1 MQEIENDEY
10 LLVVGDDGVGLPRDL
25 DVTGANTLGLLLVST
40 LVNQLEG
47 NLKIDR
53 THGTIFNISFMKLD
67 YNQRV

>member
-10 LLVVGDDGVGLPRDL
+10 LLVVGDDGIGLPMIWIL
-25 DVTGANTLGLLLVST
+25 QEPLYWVLFCST

-53 THGTIFNISFMKLD
+53 TNGTIF
-67 YNQRV
+67 